1 MPGRGGTRILDNPRR
16 YPSVDPTDFLRT
28 VEELPDQIAGT
39 MDHLA
44 RHPIHRL
51 QPSSS
56 IIITGMGGSA
66 IGGDLVAAWLR
77 DAIPVPV
84 VVNRDYRLPRF
95 AGPRTLVIAVSHSG
109 DTQETLAAARDALWR
124 GCPIV
129 GVSGAGGELERFCIG
144 QGIPCYRHP
153 YPTHPPRAAL
163 GALLVTIV
171 SILDAAGMLPSP
183 ALPEAVAAL
192 RALRKTVDRAVP
204 TRENVAKRTATLL
217 LGRLPVLVTTPTLA
231 PVGFRWKT
239 QLNEN
244 AKVFARVE
252 VLPEADHNDLVPWSS
267 DPFAGNS
274 AVVIFRDPKSEEE
287 PMVRRIAASRQLAYV
302 RGGGIA
308 EVVARGDPLLARLL
322 TLIYVGDLVSV
333 YLALLR
339 GVDPRPVPPID
350 RLKAVLAGGAHGRHR
365 APSR

>member
-1 MPGRGGTRILDNPRR
+1 M
-16 YPSVDPTDFLRT
+16 
-28 VEELPDQIAGT
+28 
-39 MDHLA
+39 
-44 RHPIHRL
+44 
-51 QPSSS
+51 
-56 IIITGMGGSA
+56 
-66 IGGDLVAAWLR
+66 
-77 DAIPVPV
+77 
-84 VVNRDYRLPRF
+84 
-95 AGPRTLVIAVSHSG
+95 
-109 DTQETLAAARDALWR
+109 
-124 GCPIV
+124 
-129 GVSGAGGELERFCIG
+129 
-144 QGIPCYRHP
+144 
-153 YPTHPPRAAL
+153 
-163 GALLVTIV
+163 
-171 SILDAAGMLPSP
+171 
-183 ALPEAVAAL
+183 
-192 RALRKTVDRAVP
+192 DRAVP